1 VRYISFNSDAVPGNY
16 GTFVSEGDGYA
27 LLAAAIFA
35 DQKTF
40 NGLYMWVHD
49 IRFSGVE
56 RFRDGRTRGTNS
68 NDYGGPYLAAWKD
81 KTFDAP
87 YGSDSH
93 SATDGDVD
101 IAMAML
107 IAYKQWGEWM
117 MQDGQVVRD
126 SRGNPISLKYEAQR
140 VVGALVDTLGQ
151 WDKGSGQLTG
161 MLCGVVGID
170 GYEKRGNSWGELTRW
185 RFSNEANAR
194 YPGVNGPYN
203 GGPNL
208 MSIYG
213 GNYIDYDAPS
223 YFEEFWRWLKNGDG
237 VDDKNRT
244 RSEWEIHQ
252 FKRAAASG
260 NWLNKKAYDQ
270 GLYASIGRVEMAT
283 DGQPTFGVYVDGE
296 DIWDRDY
303 ERATLRGRVGM
314 VFQYPEQQLFE
325 STVVK
330 DVQFGP
336 RNQGLEE
343 LQVELRAYEAL
354 KAVGI
359 SEDLLDVSPLALSG
373 GQKRRVAIAGV
384 LAMQPEVLVLDEP
397 TAGLDKAG
405 QASIFA
411 LLHKLNEENGI
422 TIILI

>member
-1 VRYISFNSDAVPGNY
+1 MKKNYLIGFVTAVLLAFQGIAQNVTYDPSVFIDININSGNPNCPFPQFLEYPGGGKSLAKYNAEGVTHADMEKAMREAYEIMMHRCRYEGTYCGVKYISFNSDAVPGNY

-117 MQDGQVVRD
+117 MQDGQVVKD

-161 MLCGVVGID
+161 MLCGVIGID

-185 RFSNEANAR
+185 RFTNEANAR

-203 GGPNL
+203 GGPKL

-223 YFEEFWRWLKNGDG
+223 YFEEFWSWLKNGDG
-237 VDDKNRT
+237 VDDKNR
-244 RSEWEIHQ
+244 
-252 FKRAAASG
+252 
-260 NWLNKKAYDQ
+260 
-270 GLYASIGRVEMAT
+270 
-283 DGQPTFGVYVDGE
+283 
-296 DIWDRDY
+296 
-303 ERATLRGRVGM
+303 ERA
-314 VFQYPEQQLFE
+314 
-325 STVVK
+325 
-330 DVQFGP
+330 
-336 RNQGLEE
+336 
-343 LQVELRAYEAL
+343 
-354 KAVGI
+354 
-359 SEDLLDVSPLALSG
+359 
-373 GQKRRVAIAGV
+373 
-384 LAMQPEVLVLDEP
+384 
-397 TAGLDKAG
+397 
-405 QASIFA
+405 
-411 LLHKLNEENGI
+411 
-422 TIILI
+422 